1 MKQGPAMKQVI
12 VVGSGHWGKNLV
24 RNFYELGSLAGVVE
38 VSPPLQARLQT
49 QYPDVPLFTDYAEA
63 LATEISAL
71 VLATPAPTHYAL
83 ALAALKAGKDVFVEK
98 PMTLRA
104 EEARELATY
113 ADAHDRILMVGHLL
127 LYQPAIAWMRH
138 YLSSG
143 KAGQVQHIAT
153 HRLNLGKVRTAEN
166 VWWSFAPHDVSIIL
180 DLLGHPKIQE
190 VQASGHARL
199 QADIADEVHVDLTF
213 DSGQTAHLHCAWQW
227 PLKQRGMVAIA
238 ENQMLVYNEIQQSV
252 TVHNKRIDPQLEAVD
267 EGTTVIDIADEQPL
281 KLECQHF
288 LECLKTR
295 QQPHSNGWNGVAVVT
310 ILEKVQEA
318 LNG

>member
-1 MKQGPAMKQVI
+1 MTQVI

-38 VSPPLQARLQT
+38 VSPPLQQRLKT
-49 QYPDVPLFTDYAEA
+49 HYPDVPLFTDFQAA
-63 LATEISAL
+63 LATDVSAI

-98 PMTLRA
+98 PMTLRVP
-104 EEARELATY
+104 EARELATY
-113 ADAHDRILMVGHLL
+113 ADDHDQILMVGHLL
-127 LYQPAIAWMRH
+127 LYQPAIGWMRD
-138 YLSSG
+138 YLKSG
-143 KAGQVQHIAT
+143 KAGAVNHVAT

-180 DLLGHPKIQE
+180 DLLGKPALQT
-190 VQASGHARL
+190 VSASGYSRL

-213 DSGQTAHLHCAWQW
+213 ESGQTAHLHCSWQW
-227 PLKQRGMVAIA
+227 PLKQRGLVAIA
-238 ENQMLVYNEIQQSV
+238 DKQMVVYDEIQQSV
-252 TVHNKRIDPQLEAVD
+252 TIHNKQINSQLEAID

-288 LECLKTR
+288 LDCLKKR
-295 QQPHSNGWNGVAVVT
+295 QQPHSDGWNGVAVVN
-310 ILEKVQEA
+310 ILEKVQEV